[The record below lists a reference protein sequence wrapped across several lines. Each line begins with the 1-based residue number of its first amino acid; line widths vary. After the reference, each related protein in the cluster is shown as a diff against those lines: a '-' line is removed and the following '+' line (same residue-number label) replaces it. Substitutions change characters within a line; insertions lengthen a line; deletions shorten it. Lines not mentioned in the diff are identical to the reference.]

1 MKLYSCIKT
10 LLQSTALSPDSL
22 EPPKA
27 FAHEKKRE
35 RNEYSGVSE
44 EPTKVKEMK
53 QGSVA
58 LLQIPFFHSTYL
70 SSQHQARIADDKLT
84 CMQGFRILG

>member
-1 MKLYSCIKT
+1 MKLYFCIKT
-10 LLQSTALSPDSL
+10 LLQSTALSPDLL

-27 FAHEKKRE
+27 FAHEEKRE

-53 QGSVA
+53 
-58 LLQIPFFHSTYL
+58 
-70 SSQHQARIADDKLT
+70 
-84 CMQGFRILG
+84 

>member
-1 MKLYSCIKT
+1 LGKLTNYPKEPTWEMKLYFCIKT

-53 QGSVA
+53 
-58 LLQIPFFHSTYL
+58 
-70 SSQHQARIADDKLT
+70 
-84 CMQGFRILG
+84 